1 VSGIK
6 WVALFAT
13 VFCFGRISLRSC
25 PSLCTI
31 GHQMARTAVL
41 AEQHCIPH
49 VTLWRWDPI
58 GCPETSVNNSQSAQ
72 LNIPEER
79 GPLRHSL
86 PQYEWR
92 MASCWRLCGLM
103 RQNSNDADKRR
114 ARVEGKGI
122 QCRSVCQVLDFML
135 WLQHVGH
142 HCEAVTLYAAGFLLL
157 PTPNNSN
164 RAASC
169 EINVPFL
176 TCCDLPT

>member
-122 QCRSVCQVLDFML
+122 QCRSVKYWILCYDCNMSVTTVKPWLYIRRDFCFCL
-135 WLQHVGH
+135 LQIT
-142 HCEAVTLYAAGFLLL
+142 VTALHPAK
-157 PTPNNSN
+157 
-164 RAASC
+164 
-169 EINVPFL
+169 L
-176 TCCDLPT
+176 TYHF